1 VLLDVLQRG
10 GTEAYRWTAAP
21 DQLVDQYFEG
31 ECPLLGEAEETLLD
45 MVEHAEN
52 LVAHFNDHI
61 ELAGRTATK
70 KRKPALPK
78 PIDLEAMQETAQ
90 PSADELVRTLVDM
103 AQAEACDMM
112 GEKKQALAF
121 AERGL

>member
-1 VLLDVLQRG
+1 MLLDVLQRG
-10 GTEAYRWTAAP
+10 VTEVYTWTSVL

-31 ECPLLGEAEETLLD
+31 ECPLLCEAEETLLD
-45 MVEHAEN
+45 MVEQAEI
-52 LVAHFNDHI
+52 LVAHVYDHI
-61 ELAGRTATK
+61 ELEGRTTTK
-70 KRKPALPK
+70 KRKPPLPK
-78 PIDLEAMQETAQ
+78 PMNLAAMQEAAQ

-121 AERGL
+121 AERHL